1 MDMYA
6 TLGASLCSTAARMA
20 AIASVAGD
28 PAEVAFWRG
37 LPATL
42 AALKR
47 ALPPAIKARLQTE
60 APQPTEL
67 ESGILKAFSLGTSPG
82 AVSMNN
88 RCRMSPS
95 WRHAH

>member
-1 MDMYA
+1 M
-6 TLGASLCSTAARMA
+6 
-20 AIASVAGD
+20 ASVAGD

-47 ALPPAIKARLQTE
+47 ALPPAIKARLQAE
-60 APQPTEL
+60 PAQPTEL
-67 ESGILKAFSLGTSPG
+67 ENGILKAFSLGSSPG

-88 RCRMSPS
+88 R
-95 WRHAH
+95 

>member
-1 MDMYA
+1 MVQYLLS
-6 TLGASLCSTAARMA
+6 TLACTESLGSRVCSTAARMA

-47 ALPPAIKARLQTE
+47 ALPPAIKARLQ
-60 APQPTEL
+60 AMPPQPTEI
-67 ESGILKAFSLGTSPG
+67 ESGILKAFSLAP
-82 AVSMNN
+82 ALEL
-88 RCRMSPS
+88 
-95 WRHAH
+95 